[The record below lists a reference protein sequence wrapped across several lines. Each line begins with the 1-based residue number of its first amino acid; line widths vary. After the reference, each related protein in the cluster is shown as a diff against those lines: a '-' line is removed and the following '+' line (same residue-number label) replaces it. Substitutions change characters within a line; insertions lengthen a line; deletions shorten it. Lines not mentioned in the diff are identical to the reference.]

1 MPATRLSVYCS
12 RSQVRGTALGR
23 VVLLSVFLPRYK
35 YSILYRTQYIN
46 EQKQQILYPI
56 YVNDLYCTQ

>member
-1 MPATRLSVYCS
+1 MPATRLRVYCS

-35 YSILYRTQYIN
+35 YIIYLWSYFIN
-46 EQKQQILYPI
+46 EQNSQIYGRI
-56 YVNDLYCTQ
+56 FV